1 MNADVGATCEVRP
14 HEGHSLLLTY
24 CVAHGIVRHM
34 VRAAQRDSV
43 RENLGLEFRRGALVL
58 AVLSQLQQEQYGYS
72 LKKALAERGLEIDE
86 GTLYPLLRRL
96 EAQGLLRS
104 RWTLEDGRP
113 RRYYRTSA
121 LGETMRRDLAADWQ
135 SLARAMQRLLG

>member
-1 MNADVGATCEVRP
+1 MCSGGGP
-14 HEGHSLLLTY
+14 YSLLTY
-24 CVAHGIVRHM
+24 CVSHCIVWCI

-43 RENLGLEFRRGALVL
+43 RENLGLEFRRGALAL
-58 AVLSQLQQEQYGYS
+58 AVLSQLQEEQYGYS

-104 RWTLEDGRP
+104 RWSLEDGRP
-113 RRYYRTSA
+113 RRYYRTSPV
-121 LGETMRRDLAADWQ
+121 GEAMQRDLAADWQ
-135 SLARAMQRLLG
+135 SLARAMERLLR